1 MMKRLSREERNALRE
16 HKYYGS
22 NPLFKALLA
31 ACLQYK
37 SETGAYELN
46 PEEVFGQVVRRID
59 DIACNK
65 EKAAYLVGHLWDS
78 QLDDMETAKGY
89 SGSTDDAKKPTA
101 VVLTVLLVCMDKLK
115 LASRSDGLFLLMEG
129 LIDILHLLLS
139 EKYPGWIQIYG
150 SITDDNTFRKYSGDV
165 SKWLYDYWCS
175 TDVLTDAEGNLL
187 MDITRETRGRKKPP
201 IFKNQKGERDEDEYE
216 KWAGIVKGFFKDG
229 GMPRSVNSSRDNFCL
244 QSIVVFRRIWMDM
257 GLADGNASWSVYVD
271 FLLDDCGIETS
282 VSNRTK
288 ITETLRNN
296 RVSYKLDV
304 EARIKSYLRQTPNMD
319 I

>member
-1 MMKRLSREERNALRE
+1 MMKRLSREERNALRG

-59 DIACNK
+59 DIACNR

-101 VVLTVLLVCMDKLK
+101 VVLTVLLVCMEKLK
-115 LASRSDGLFLLMEG
+115 LASRSDSLFLLMED
-129 LIDILHLLLS
+129 LIDILHPLLM
-139 EKYPGWIQIYG
+139 EKYPDWIQIYG
-150 SITDDNTFRKYSGDV
+150 SITGDETFRKSSGDV

-175 TDVLTDAEGNLL
+175 TDVLTDADGNLL

-201 IFKNQKGERDEDEYE
+201 IFKNRNGDRDEGEYE
-216 KWAGIVKGFFKDG
+216 KWAGIVKGFLMEG
-229 GMPRSVNSSRDNFCL
+229 GMPREVDSSKKNFCL
-244 QSIVVFRRIWMDM
+244 QSIVVFRRIWIDK

-271 FLLDDCGIETS
+271 FLLDDCEIETS
-282 VSNRTK
+282 VSNRKTIAMVLK
-288 ITETLRNN
+288 D
-296 RVSYKLDV
+296 VSNSQEV
-304 EARIKSYLRQTPNMD
+304 ELRIKSYLRNHMD
-319 I
+319 V